1 MFTNEEILKVTSAK
15 SFEMAERVTGVS
27 TDSRNILKGDLFI
40 ALRGDN
46 FDGHKFA
53 FKAVEKGAAAI
64 LSDHKIDANIP
75 QYIVGNTLTAYQ
87 QLARYNRL
95 KMNVPVIGITGTN
108 GKTTV
113 KEMIN
118 SILSDIA
125 NPLCSE
131 ANFNNHI
138 GVPVTLLKLK
148 KENTQAIV
156 EMGMNHSGEIKVLSE
171 IALPDVAV
179 ITSIGSGHIEFLGS
193 VEKVLEAKMEI
204 LDGLNKNGTIILPL
218 NSKFYDKMKSTAMNA
233 GIKNILSF
241 GDSDEADFSFITE
254 MSDETGS
261 EGILNI
267 PGGKTK
273 TKINVAGQHNCR
285 NAAAAAAAVM
295 TIEKNITPG
304 KIADSLGKLKS
315 VNMRCQFVI
324 INGAKIL
331 LDCYNANPDSMRAA
345 IDIISNLK
353 TTGRKIVFLGDMLEL
368 GLESANYHKEI
379 GAYAAEKKIDLIV
392 TTGKH
397 SDAIISGAKEKGM
410 PAEMC
415 NNFNTVEKAA
425 DFLAGKIK
433 HDDVVLVKASRQAR
447 FEEIIKTIN
456 STNKAVA

>member
-1 MFTNEEILKVTSAK
+1 MFTNEEILKVTAAK
-15 SFEMAERVTGVS
+15 SFEMAERITGVS

-53 FKAVEKGAAAI
+53 GKAVEKGAAAI
-64 LSDHKIDANIP
+64 ISDYKMDINVP

-87 QLARYNRL
+87 QLARYHRL

-113 KEMIN
+113 KEMID
-118 SILSDIA
+118 SILSDVA

-138 GVPVTLLKLK
+138 GVPATLLKLK
-148 KENTQAIV
+148 KEHTHAII
-156 EMGMNHSGEIKVLSE
+156 EMGMNHPGEIKILSE

-179 ITSIGSGHIEFLGS
+179 ITSIGRGHIEFLGS
-193 VEKVLEAKMEI
+193 VEKVLKAKVEI
-204 LDGLNKNGTIILPL
+204 LDGLNKNGSIILPL
-218 NSKFYDKMKSTAMNA
+218 NSKFYDEMKNA
-233 GIKNILSF
+233 AVNSEIKKIISF
-241 GDSDEADFSFITE
+241 GDSDYADFSFITE

-261 EGILNI
+261 EGILKT
-267 PGGKTK
+267 PCGKAK
-273 TKINVAGQHNCR
+273 TKINIAGQHNCR

-295 TIEKNITPG
+295 TIEKDITTENI
-304 KIADSLGKLKS
+304 AAAFGKLKS

-345 IDIISNLK
+345 IDLISNLK
-353 TTGRKIVFLGDMLEL
+353 TNGRKIVFLGDMLEL
-368 GLESANYHKEI
+368 GLGSANYHKEI

-392 TTGKH
+392 TTGKY

-410 PAEMC
+410 AAEKC

-425 DFLAGKIK
+425 DFLAGNIK